1 MLAVKGMNQTREQMA
16 VSDCALLA
24 HCRLFWAG
32 FEHAGATSL

>member
-1 MLAVKGMNQTREQMA
+1 MLDVKDMNQTGVQMA

-24 HCRLFWAG
+24 HCRLFCAG